1 MNEMDTFLEKH
12 NLPQQ
17 IRNQKYRLSLFI
29 HYLSRHCSV
38 CKLEREKEKGREW
51 EDPQDWIS

>member
-29 HYLSRHCSV
+29 HYLSRHFSV
-38 CKLEREKEKGREW
+38 CKLEREKEKGRE
-51 EDPQDWIS
+51 